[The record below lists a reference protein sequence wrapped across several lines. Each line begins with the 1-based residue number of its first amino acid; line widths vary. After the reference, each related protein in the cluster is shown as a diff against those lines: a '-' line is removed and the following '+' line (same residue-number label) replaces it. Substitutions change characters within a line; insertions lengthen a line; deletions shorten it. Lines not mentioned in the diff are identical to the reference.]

1 MAEEE
6 KKQESKEDP
15 VERAA
20 EVVRIVVWLEQAYDV
35 MDELANNPEMFE
47 DSLAKISRLVVKV
60 TNDLIRIRNSNR
72 VDDKCKNIINDAIDN
87 RLVWWSYRQDALFN
101 YIKDI
106 KENKENRKEGERDW
120 RKKTKRFAAYS
131 LAPDKLVLEIIECL
145 KKEKE
150 KGE

>member
-20 EVVRIVVWLEQAYDV
+20 EVIRIVVWLEQAYDV

-60 TNDLIRIRNSNR
+60 TNDLIRNSNR
-72 VDDKCKNIINDAIDN
+72 VDDRCKKKINDVIDN
-87 RLVWWSYRQDALFN
+87 RLGWWSYRQDALFKH
-101 YIKDI
+101 IKN
-106 KENKENRKEGERDW
+106 NKENWKKEI
-120 RKKTKRFAAYS
+120 KRFAAYS
-131 LAPDKLVLEIIECL
+131 LAPDKSVLEIKNCL
-145 KKEKE
+145 
-150 KGE
+150 GE

>member
-60 TNDLIRIRNSNR
+60 TNDLIRNSNR
-72 VDDKCKNIINDAIDN
+72 VDDKCKKKINDVIDN
-87 RLVWWSYRQDALFN
+87 RLGWWSYRQDALFN

-106 KENKENRKEGERDW
+106 KENRKEGERDW
-120 RKKTKRFAAYS
+120 RKETKRFAAYS
-131 LAPDKLVLEIIECL
+131 LAPDKLVLEIIKCL
-145 KKEKE
+145 EKEKE
-150 KGE
+150 KKG

>member
-1 MAEEE
+1 MVEEE

-47 DSLAKISRLVVKV
+47 DSLAKISRLIVKV
-60 TNDLIRIRNSNR
+60 TNDLIRIRNSNK

-87 RLVWWSYRQDALFN
+87 RLRWWSHRQDALFN

-106 KENKENRKEGERDW
+106 KENRKENERDW
-120 RKKTKRFAAYS
+120 RKETKRFAAYS
-131 LAPDKLVLEIIECL
+131 LAPDELVLEIIEC
-145 KKEKE
+145 KEKE
-150 KGE
+150 KKG